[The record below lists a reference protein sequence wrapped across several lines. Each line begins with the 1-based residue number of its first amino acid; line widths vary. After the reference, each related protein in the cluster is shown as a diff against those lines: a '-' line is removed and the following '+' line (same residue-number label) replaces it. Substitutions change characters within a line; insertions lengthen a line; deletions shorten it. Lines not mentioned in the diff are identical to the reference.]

1 MVINLVNTEDGLV
14 AVFHFQA
21 KMPVFTSQSAQ
32 EHYHVKV

>member
-21 KMPVFTSQSAQ
+21 KILVFTLQSAQ
-32 EHYHVKV
+32 EHYHVKI